1 MKKII
6 CILVATM
13 MVASVSA
20 NVMTAGAKGWMKGFA
35 IGTGRSIISVDRQIQ
50 QLNRQINV
58 KTTQYTKSIATPIT
72 GLRPVGLTNPT
83 LEIGTRSPKLTEQI
97 TKASPSHTK
106 TPFTFSALKQMAAEY
121 NN

>member
-13 MVASVSA
+13 MVTSVSA
-20 NVMTAGAKGWMKGFA
+20 NTFTTGAKGVKGLATGSA
-35 IGTGRSIISVDRQIQ
+35 ISIVSVDRQMQ
-50 QLNRQINV
+50 QLNRRLNQQ
-58 KTTQYTKSIATPIT
+58 TTQYMKLIGTPIPGLHPT
-72 GLRPVGLTNPT
+72 GLNNPT
-83 LEIGTRSPKLTEQI
+83 LGIGTLSPKLTEQK

>member
-20 NVMTAGAKGWMKGFA
+20 NVMTAGAKGFMKGFA

-50 QLNRQINV
+50 
-58 KTTQYTKSIATPIT
+58 QYTKSIATPIT